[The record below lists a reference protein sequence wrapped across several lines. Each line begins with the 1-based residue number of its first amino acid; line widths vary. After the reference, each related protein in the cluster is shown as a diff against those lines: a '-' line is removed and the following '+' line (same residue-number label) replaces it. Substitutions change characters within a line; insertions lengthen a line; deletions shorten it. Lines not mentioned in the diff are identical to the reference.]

1 MSSVADLFREMD
13 KNQLLTDCHNFIA
26 SIFKVPGTMKRRQIE
41 KIREGVVDKL
51 KN

>member
-41 KIREGVVDKL
+41 KVREGVVDKL